1 MQCLILAGGLGT
13 RIRTISGD
21 RPKALIPIHGRP
33 FVFHQLELL
42 AARGVTDVVLSIGHL
57 GAMIRDAVGDRC
69 CGVAVRYAD
78 EGTDLRGTAGAVRFA
93 LDEAL
98 LAESFFILYGD
109 SYLPID
115 YRAVWAA
122 SGNGQRPLM
131 TVMKNDGQWDRSNAS
146 FRDGTVVYDK
156 RHPNPLE
163 AGLTYI
169 DYGLSVM
176 TAACIRQH
184 VPRGGKADLADVF
197 AAESR
202 AGRLAGF
209 EVHQRFYEIG
219 SAQGLADLTAFLGTG
234 RVS

>member
-13 RIRTISGD
+13 RIRSISGD

-42 AARGVTDVVLSIGHL
+42 AARGVTEVVMSIGHL
-57 GAMIRDAVGDRC
+57 GAMIREAVGDRC

-93 LDEAL
+93 MDQGLM
-98 LAESFFILYGD
+98 AESFFILYGD

-122 SGNGQRPLM
+122 SGEGRRPLM

-146 FRDGTVVYDK
+146 FRDGLVVYDK
-156 RHPNPLE
+156 KHPNPLE

-176 TAACIRQH
+176 TEECIRAH

-209 EVHQRFYEIG
+209 EIFQRFYEIG
-219 SAQGLADLTAFLGTG
+219 SPQGVADLAAFLEH
-234 RVS
+234 RREP